1 MIAYSN
7 ELFEFDR
14 MIPSGQN
21 QKTFKIKAL
30 ERTNVKKPAYYIK
43 NNYSFSQIFIHW
55 ESYRLQRELTAACT
69 LNPDGMSEASSKS

>member
-43 NNYSFSQIFIHW
+43 KQLLIFTNFYSLGI
-55 ESYRLQRELTAACT
+55 L
-69 LNPDGMSEASSKS
+69 